1 VDCRGN
7 GPRTLGSSLGNV
19 VAHSAEMPGSHAI
32 NSRTKTNGDLCGKP
46 RSTIDFGA
54 SFVFLTRAIFPA
66 VQPFTK

>member
-1 VDCRGN
+1 
-7 GPRTLGSSLGNV
+7 
-19 VAHSAEMPGSHAI
+19 MPGSHAI